1 VRRAALAAL
10 RLEAVAIGWEDTS
23 MKSSMMSK
31 IVFSVIALA
40 LPLSAASVA
49 IAKAHKAKPHHAHH
63 HKGKSKAC
71 KGEFMYKKGGK
82 CLDSRKKK

>member
-1 VRRAALAAL
+1 VRRVELAAL
-10 RLEAVAIGWEDTS
+10 CLEAVAIGWEDTS
-23 MKSSMMSK
+23 MKSGMTSK

-49 IAKAHKAKPHHAHH
+49 IAKAHKPKPHHAHH

-71 KGEFMYKKGGK
+71 KGEFMYMKGGK
-82 CLDSRKKK
+82 CKDSRKK